1 MRTPLSVVIGAGG
14 TGGHIYPGL
23 ALAEALRRADPDA
36 VISFIGTERGLETTL
51 IPAAGYRLHT
61 VDMIPFDPALGAK
74 RFLLPA
80 ALLRS
85 GAQARS
91 VLRTQQA
98 QVVVGMGGYPS
109 APAIV
114 GARMAGLPSV
124 IHESNAVPGRANQF
138 AARLT
143 GNLTVAFDGSR
154 AHLQGG
160 ERARTVGMPIAAS
173 LAALN
178 RPALREEAR
187 RAFGIPEGARVVLFN
202 GGSLGAAR
210 LTAAAVD
217 LAARWRGRGDVH
229 LLIKTGPAALAE
241 TRRKLAEAEAGA
253 GAGPVAPGAVA
264 PGAVAPEPVAPGVSD
279 PEVSGPGVPG
289 SGVPGS
295 GASGPGV
302 SGPPP
307 VGAGVGPV
315 AQAVPYLDRMDLAY
329 AVADLVVCRA
339 GSATI
344 AELAT
349 TGVPAVLVPYPHAP
363 GDHQTHNARVLSD
376 AGAAHL
382 VPDAETTADRLA
394 GLIDPLLADPA
405 RLAVMGRAADPGNH
419 ARAADL
425 LAETVIRLAAQP
437 STAKEFTA

>member
-23 ALAEALRRADPDA
+23 ALAEALRRSDPDA
-36 VISFIGTERGLETTL
+36 VISFIGTERGLETAL

-91 VLRTQQA
+91 VLRTQKA

-114 GARMAGLPSV
+114 GAKMAGLPSV

-143 GNLTVAFDGSR
+143 EHLTVAFDGSR
-154 AHLQGG
+154 AHLSGG

-173 LAALN
+173 LAALD

-187 RAFGIPEGARVVLFN
+187 RAFRIPEGARVVLFN

-210 LTAAAVD
+210 LTAAAVG

-229 LLIKTGPAALAE
+229 LLVKTGPAALAE
-241 TRRKLAEAEAGA
+241 TRQKLIDAGA
-253 GAGPVAPGAVA
+253 
-264 PGAVAPEPVAPGVSD
+264 
-279 PEVSGPGVPG
+279 
-289 SGVPGS
+289 
-295 GASGPGV
+295 
-302 SGPPP
+302 
-307 VGAGVGPV
+307 GPV

-394 GLIDPLLADPA
+394 EIVEPLLADPA
-405 RLAVMGRAADPGNH
+405 RLAAMGRAADPGHH

-425 LAETVIRLAAQP
+425 LAETVIRLAGQP
-437 STAKEFTA
+437 TTAREFTS

>member
-23 ALAEALRRADPDA
+23 ALAEALRRAEPDA

-91 VLRTQQA
+91 VLRTQKA

-114 GARMAGLPSV
+114 GAKLAGLPSV

-143 GNLTVAFDGSR
+143 EHLTVAFDGSR
-154 AHLQGG
+154 AHLSGG
-160 ERARTVGMPIAAS
+160 ERALTVGMPIAAS
-173 LAALN
+173 LAALD

-187 RAFGIPEGARVVLFN
+187 RAFGIPGGARVILFN

-210 LTAAAVD
+210 LTAAAVG
-217 LAARWRGRGDVH
+217 LAARWRDRRDVH

-241 TRRKLAEAEAGA
+241 TRHELI
-253 GAGPVAPGAVA
+253 
-264 PGAVAPEPVAPGVSD
+264 D
-279 PEVSGPGVPG
+279 
-289 SGVPGS
+289 
-295 GASGPGV
+295 
-302 SGPPP
+302 
-307 VGAGVGPV
+307 AGVGAF

-394 GLIDPLLADPA
+394 ELIDPLLADPA

-425 LAETVIRLAAQP
+425 LAETVMRLAVRP
-437 STAKEFTA
+437 TNTREFTA

>member
-91 VLRTQQA
+91 VLRRQRA

-143 GNLTVAFDGSR
+143 DNLTVAFDGSR
-154 AHLQGG
+154 AHLSGG
-160 ERARTVGMPIAAS
+160 ERARTVGMPIAAA
-173 LAALN
+173 LAALD
-178 RPALREEAR
+178 RTALREEAR

-210 LTAAAVD
+210 LTAAAVG

-241 TRRKLAEAEAGA
+241 TRRKLAAVGA
-253 GAGPVAPGAVA
+253 DAAPGSVA
-264 PGAVAPEPVAPGVSD
+264 R
-279 PEVSGPGVPG
+279 
-289 SGVPGS
+289 
-295 GASGPGV
+295 
-302 SGPPP
+302 
-307 VGAGVGPV
+307 
-315 AQAVPYLDRMDLAY
+315 AVPYLDRMDLAY

-376 AGAAHL
+376 VGAAHL

-394 GLIDPLLADPA
+394 ELIDPLLADPA
-405 RLAVMGRAADPGNH
+405 RLAVMGRAADPGHH

-425 LAETVIRLAAQP
+425 LAGTVIRLAATSVHP
-437 STAKEFTA
+437 PEAREFTP

>member
-36 VISFIGTERGLETTL
+36 AISFIGTERGLETTL

-91 VLRTQQA
+91 VLRTQKA

-114 GARMAGLPSV
+114 GAKMAGLPSV

-143 GNLTVAFDGSR
+143 EHLTVAFDGSR
-154 AHLQGG
+154 AHLSGG

-173 LAALN
+173 LAALD

-241 TRRKLAEAEAGA
+241 TGRKLI
-253 GAGPVAPGAVA
+253 
-264 PGAVAPEPVAPGVSD
+264 D
-279 PEVSGPGVPG
+279 
-289 SGVPGS
+289 
-295 GASGPGV
+295 
-302 SGPPP
+302 
-307 VGAGVGPV
+307 AGVGPV

-394 GLIDPLLADPA
+394 EIVDPLLADPA
-405 RLAVMGRAADPGNH
+405 RLAVMGRAADPGHH

-425 LAETVIRLAAQP
+425 LAETVIRIAGQP
-437 STAKEFTA
+437 TNAREFTS

>member
-91 VLRTQQA
+91 VLRRQQA

-114 GARMAGLPSV
+114 GAKMAGLPSV

-143 GNLTVAFDGSR
+143 EHLTVAFDGSR
-154 AHLQGG
+154 AHLSGG
-160 ERARTVGMPIAAS
+160 ERALTVGMPIAAS
-173 LAALN
+173 LAALD
-178 RPALREEAR
+178 RPALRAEAR

-210 LTAAAVD
+210 LTAAAVG
-217 LAARWRGRGDVH
+217 LAARWRDRTGVH

-241 TRRKLAEAEAGA
+241 TRRKLVDAG
-253 GAGPVAPGAVA
+253 
-264 PGAVAPEPVAPGVSD
+264 
-279 PEVSGPGVPG
+279 
-289 SGVPGS
+289 
-295 GASGPGV
+295 
-302 SGPPP
+302 
-307 VGAGVGPV
+307 VGAAAQGEARQQPADAASGPV

-363 GDHQTHNARVLSD
+363 GDHQTHNARVLSE

-394 GLIDPLLADPA
+394 ELIDPLLADPA

-425 LAETVIRLAAQP
+425 LAETVIRLAGQP
-437 STAKEFTA
+437 TNTREFTS

>member
-91 VLRTQQA
+91 VLRTQKA

-114 GARMAGLPSV
+114 GAKMAGLPSV

-143 GNLTVAFDGSR
+143 EHLTVAFDGSR
-154 AHLQGG
+154 AHLSGG

-173 LAALN
+173 LAALD
-178 RPALREEAR
+178 RPALGEEAR

-210 LTAAAVD
+210 LTAAAVG

-229 LLIKTGPAALAE
+229 LLVKTGPAALAE
-241 TRRKLAEAEAGA
+241 TRQKLIDAGA
-253 GAGPVAPGAVA
+253 
-264 PGAVAPEPVAPGVSD
+264 
-279 PEVSGPGVPG
+279 
-289 SGVPGS
+289 
-295 GASGPGV
+295 
-302 SGPPP
+302 
-307 VGAGVGPV
+307 GPV

-394 GLIDPLLADPA
+394 EIVDPLLADPA
-405 RLAVMGRAADPGNH
+405 RLAAMGRAADPGHH

-425 LAETVIRLAAQP
+425 LAETVIRLAGQP
-437 STAKEFTA
+437 TTTREFTS

>member
-91 VLRTQQA
+91 VLRTQKA
-98 QVVVGMGGYPS
+98 RVVVGMGGYPS

-114 GARMAGLPSV
+114 GAKMAGLPSV

-143 GNLTVAFDGSR
+143 EHLTVAFDGSR
-154 AHLQGG
+154 AHLSGG

-173 LAALN
+173 LAALD

-210 LTAAAVD
+210 LTAAAVG

-241 TRRKLAEAEAGA
+241 TRQKLIQAGA
-253 GAGPVAPGAVA
+253 GTAGHPH
-264 PGAVAPEPVAPGVSD
+264 
-279 PEVSGPGVPG
+279 GPD
-289 SGVPGS
+289 
-295 GASGPGV
+295 
-302 SGPPP
+302 
-307 VGAGVGPV
+307 AGVRPV

-376 AGAAHL
+376 AGAAYL

-394 GLIDPLLADPA
+394 DIVGPLLADPA
-405 RLAVMGRAADPGNH
+405 RLAVMGRAADPGHH

-425 LAETVIRLAAQP
+425 LAETVIRLAGQP
-437 STAKEFTA
+437 TTAREFTP

>member
-91 VLRTQQA
+91 VLRTQKA

-114 GARMAGLPSV
+114 GAKMAGLPSV

-143 GNLTVAFDGSR
+143 EHLTVAFDGSR
-154 AHLQGG
+154 AHLSGG

-173 LAALN
+173 LAALD

-210 LTAAAVD
+210 LTAAAVG

-229 LLIKTGPAALAE
+229 LLIKTGPAALTE
-241 TRRKLAEAEAGA
+241 TRRKLIDA
-253 GAGPVAPGAVA
+253 GAGPAGHPH
-264 PGAVAPEPVAPGVSD
+264 
-279 PEVSGPGVPG
+279 GPGH
-289 SGVPGS
+289 SQ
-295 GASGPGV
+295 GAD
-302 SGPPP
+302 
-307 VGAGVGPV
+307 AGVGPV

-394 GLIDPLLADPA
+394 DILDPLLADPA
-405 RLAVMGRAADPGNH
+405 RLAAMGRAADPGHH

-425 LAETVIRLAAQP
+425 LAETVIRLAGQP
-437 STAKEFTA
+437 TTTREFTS

>member
-91 VLRTQQA
+91 ILRTQKA

-114 GARMAGLPSV
+114 GAKMAGLPSV

-143 GNLTVAFDGSR
+143 EHLTVAFDGSR
-154 AHLQGG
+154 AHLSGG

-173 LAALN
+173 LAALD

-210 LTAAAVD
+210 LTAAAVG

-241 TRRKLAEAEAGA
+241 TRRKLIDAGA
-253 GAGPVAPGAVA
+253 EPAGHPH
-264 PGAVAPEPVAPGVSD
+264 
-279 PEVSGPGVPG
+279 GPGH
-289 SGVPGS
+289 SQ
-295 GASGPGV
+295 GAD
-302 SGPPP
+302 
-307 VGAGVGPV
+307 AGVGPV

-394 GLIDPLLADPA
+394 DILDPLLADPA
-405 RLAVMGRAADPGNH
+405 RLAAMGRAADPGHH

-425 LAETVIRLAAQP
+425 LAETVIRLAGQP
-437 STAKEFTA
+437 TTTREFTS

>member
-23 ALAEALRRADPDA
+23 ALADALRRADPDA

-114 GARMAGLPSV
+114 GAKLAGLPSV

-143 GNLTVAFDGSR
+143 EHLTVAFDGSR
-154 AHLQGG
+154 AHLSGG

-173 LAALN
+173 LAALD

-210 LTAAAVD
+210 LTAAAVG
-217 LAARWRGRGDVH
+217 LAARWRERGDVH
-229 LLIKTGPAALAE
+229 LLIKTGPAALEE
-241 TRRKLAEAEAGA
+241 TRRKLVDAGA
-253 GAGPVAPGAVA
+253 GADGHRR
-264 PGAVAPEPVAPGVSD
+264 
-279 PEVSGPGVPG
+279 
-289 SGVPGS
+289 
-295 GASGPGV
+295 
-302 SGPPP
+302 
-307 VGAGVGPV
+307 GPV

-329 AVADLVVCRA
+329 AAADLVVCRA

-376 AGAAHL
+376 AGAACL

-394 GLIDPLLADPA
+394 EIVDPLLADPA
-405 RLAVMGRAADPGNH
+405 RLAVMGRAADPGHH

-425 LAETVIRLAAQP
+425 LAETVIRLAGHPTTAQ
-437 STAKEFTA
+437 EFTS